1 MRRMDKVTGRSDDMI
16 ILRGVNV
23 FPTQIEEQILSTTGL
38 APHYQIELK
47 KVERLDQMIIH
58 VEVLDDSKAKE
69 LSTLLSLKIKAVI
82 GGSTAINIRKSGE
95 IPRSEGKAVR
105 IIDNRLK
112 SE

>member
-1 MRRMDKVTGRSDDMI
+1 M
-16 ILRGVNV
+16 
-23 FPTQIEEQILSTTGL
+23 
-38 APHYQIELK
+38 ELK

-69 LSTLLSLKIKAVI
+69 LSTLLSLKIKDVI
-82 GGSTAINIRKSGE
+82 GVSTAINIRKSGE

-112 SE
+112 RE